1 VREALLLLALF
12 LVLPVPGALGE
23 ERTLSLEE
31 LFALAESR
39 ADSMRIRDLGVQK
52 ARHSL
57 REARSRALPR
67 LTLEGSGSLLASP
80 PEGITVRAGE
90 LGTLPGPLPIPAED
104 LVFVPD
110 AEHSFFAF
118 GASLT
123 QPLFT
128 WGRITA
134 GLRTA
139 SLELSASMA
148 ELERQRLDLR
158 QEVHRAY
165 FGALLAH
172 GCLPLLEQMRE
183 ALGLIAADRRRSAD
197 EGLGTRQPVLEA
209 QAELAAVERRL
220 AESRENLATA
230 LLTLRLLCG
239 SEPVLPALGT
249 PFRELAP
256 ELDEELLAARAD
268 SGSREL
274 EIAQLRSSQA
284 LERLRLEKG
293 GAALRPDLSL
303 ALTLEVSGQ
312 EVPWSS
318 AGWTDTWDWD
328 LMLSLGTRVKLYDG
342 GEAESRLGQ
351 ARAEAE
357 AAGAVR
363 QQAEKFL
370 RLRVRQAVQEARL
383 AALEV
388 QERHA
393 RLAAAAERWRNAL
406 SAYENQLLTRSELAA
421 AQAARGA
428 AALEQLAAGYRLELA
443 LAALERLA
451 GPISP
456 GSGS

>member
-1 VREALLLLALF
+1 MLLLALF

-31 LFALAESR
+31 LLALAETR

-80 PEGITVRAGE
+80 PAGITVRAGE
-90 LGTLPGPLPIPAED
+90 LGTFFGQPIPGED

-110 AEHSFFAF
+110 AEHSFFSF

-139 SLELSASMA
+139 SLELSASLA

-172 GCLPLLEQMRE
+172 DSLPLLEQVRE
-183 ALGLIAADRRRSAD
+183 ALGLIAADRRRSAA

-249 PFRELAP
+249 PFRELTP
-256 ELDEELLAARAD
+256 QLDEELLAERAD

-274 EIAQLRSSQA
+274 EIAELRRGQA

-293 GAALRPDLSL
+293 GASLRPDLSL

-363 QQAEKFL
+363 QQAGKFL

-388 QERHA
+388 QERKA
-393 RLAAAAERWRNAL
+393 RLAAAEERWRNAR

-428 AALEQLAAGYRLELA
+428 AALEQLSAGYRLELA

>member
-1 VREALLLLALF
+1 
-12 LVLPVPGALGE
+12 
-23 ERTLSLEE
+23 
-31 LFALAESR
+31 
-39 ADSMRIRDLGVQK
+39 M
-52 ARHSL
+52 
-57 REARSRALPR
+57 
-67 LTLEGSGSLLASP
+67 
-80 PEGITVRAGE
+80 
-90 LGTLPGPLPIPAED
+90 
-104 LVFVPD
+104 
-110 AEHSFFAF
+110 
-118 GASLT
+118 
-123 QPLFT
+123 
-128 WGRITA
+128 W
-134 GLRTA
+134 
-139 SLELSASMA
+139 
-148 ELERQRLDLR
+148 
-158 QEVHRAY
+158 
-165 FGALLAH
+165 
-172 GCLPLLEQMRE
+172 E
-183 ALGLIAADRRRSAD
+183 ALGLIAADRRRSAA

-209 QAELAAVERRL
+209 QAELAAVERQL

-249 PFRELAP
+249 SFRELAP
-256 ELDEELLAARAD
+256 QLDEELLAERAD
-268 SGSREL
+268 SGSLEL
-274 EIAQLRSSQA
+274 EIAELRRGQA

-293 GAALRPDLSL
+293 GASLRPDLSL

-388 QERHA
+388 QEKQA

>member
-1 VREALLLLALF
+1 MREALLLLAFF
-12 LVLPVPGALGE
+12 LALPVPRALGE

-31 LFALAESR
+31 LYTLAETR

-52 ARHSL
+52 ARHCL

-67 LTLEGSGSLLASP
+67 LTLEASGSLLASP
-80 PEGITVRAGE
+80 PAGITVRAGE
-90 LGTLPGPLPIPAED
+90 LGTFSGYPIPGED
-104 LVFVPD
+104 RVFVPD
-110 AEHSFFAF
+110 AEHSFFSF

-139 SLELSASMA
+139 SLELSASLA

-165 FGALLAH
+165 CGALLAH
-172 GCLPLLEQMRE
+172 GSLPLLEQMRE
-183 ALGLIAADRRRSAD
+183 ALGLIAADRRRSAA
-197 EGLGTRQPVLEA
+197 EGLGTQLPVLEA
-209 QAELAAVERRL
+209 QAELAGVERRL

-230 LLTLRLLCG
+230 LQTLLLLCG
-239 SEPVLPALGT
+239 QEPVLPALGT

-274 EIAQLRSSQA
+274 EIADLRRGQA

-293 GAALRPDLSL
+293 GASLRPDLSL

-312 EVPWSS
+312 EVPGSS

-328 LMLSLGTRVKLYDG
+328 LMLSLGTRVRLYDG

-357 AAGAVR
+357 AAGAAR
-363 QQAEKFL
+363 QQAGKFL
-370 RLRVRQAVQEARL
+370 RLRLRQAVQEARL

-393 RLAAAAERWRNAL
+393 RLAAAEERWRNAQ
-406 SAYENQLLTRSELAA
+406 SAYENQLLTRCELAA

-428 AALEQLAAGYRLELA
+428 ATLEQLSAGYRLELA

-451 GPISP
+451 APISP

>member
-1 VREALLLLALF
+1 MREALLLLAFF
-12 LVLPVPGALGE
+12 LALPVPRALGE

-31 LFALAESR
+31 LYTLAETR

-67 LTLEGSGSLLASP
+67 LTLEASGSLLASP
-80 PEGITVRAGE
+80 PAGITVRAGE
-90 LGTLPGPLPIPAED
+90 LGTFSGYPIPGED
-104 LVFVPD
+104 LVFMPD
-110 AEHSFFAF
+110 AEHSFFSF
-118 GASLT
+118 SASLT

-139 SLELSASMA
+139 SLELSASLA

-165 FGALLAH
+165 CGALLAH
-172 GCLPLLEQMRE
+172 GSLPLLEQMRE
-183 ALGLIAADRRRSAD
+183 ALGLIAADRRRSAA
-197 EGLGTRQPVLEA
+197 EGLGTQLPVLEA
-209 QAELAAVERRL
+209 QAELAGVERRL

-230 LLTLRLLCG
+230 LQTLLLLCG
-239 SEPVLPALGT
+239 QEPVLPALGT

-274 EIAQLRSSQA
+274 EIADLRRGQA

-312 EVPWSS
+312 EVPGSS

-328 LMLSLGTRVKLYDG
+328 LMLSLGTRVRLYDG

-357 AAGAVR
+357 AAGAAR
-363 QQAEKFL
+363 QQAGKFL
-370 RLRVRQAVQEARL
+370 RLRLRQAVQEARL

-388 QERHA
+388 QERKA
-393 RLAAAAERWRNAL
+393 RLAAAEERWRNAQ
-406 SAYENQLLTRSELAA
+406 SAYENQLLTRCELAA

-428 AALEQLAAGYRLELA
+428 ATLEQLSAGYRLELA

-451 GPISP
+451 APISP

>member
-1 VREALLLLALF
+1 MREALLLLAFF
-12 LVLPVPGALGE
+12 LALPVPRALGE

-31 LFALAESR
+31 LYTLAETR
-39 ADSMRIRDLGVQK
+39 ADSMRIRDLGVQE

-67 LTLEGSGSLLASP
+67 LTLEASGSLLASP
-80 PEGITVRAGE
+80 PAGITVRAGE
-90 LGTLPGPLPIPAED
+90 LGTFSGHPIPGED

-110 AEHSFFAF
+110 AEHSFFSF

-139 SLELSASMA
+139 SLELSASLA

-165 FGALLAH
+165 CGALLAH
-172 GCLPLLEQMRE
+172 GSLPLLEQMRE
-183 ALGLIAADRRRSAD
+183 ALGLIAADRRRSAV
-197 EGLGTRQPVLEA
+197 EGLGTQLPVLEA
-209 QAELAAVERRL
+209 QAELAGVERRL

-230 LLTLRLLCG
+230 LQTLLLLCG
-239 SEPVLPALGT
+239 QEPVLPALGT

-274 EIAQLRSSQA
+274 EIADLRRGQA

-312 EVPWSS
+312 EVPGSS

-328 LMLSLGTRVKLYDG
+328 LMLSLGTRVRLYDG

-357 AAGAVR
+357 AAGAAR
-363 QQAEKFL
+363 QQAGKFL
-370 RLRVRQAVQEARL
+370 RLRLRQAVQEARL

-393 RLAAAAERWRNAL
+393 RLAAAEERWRNAQ
-406 SAYENQLLTRSELAA
+406 SAYENQLLTRCELAA

-428 AALEQLAAGYRLELA
+428 ATLEQLSAGYRLELA

-451 GPISP
+451 APISP